1 MAQKPMSEAELK
13 KRLEEIEELYRQERL
28 DALSDELSD
37 TVNVALE
44 SLRRDMVDATT
55 SSEAPVDKIAKG
67 RLASQAWSRKIRTVW
82 AAWSR
87 RLDMLDAV
95 WMKGE
100 SNAATTTA
108 SQAVVSVPAR
118 LKPSATPVMPT
129 LTSAATA
136 TTSSTLK
143 PFSQIV
149 IEQLRGQ
156 MPRGNEPAS
165 GMAGRFFHMTEEAR
179 QALTDSMTR
188 SVIMGQSSQEIERSL
203 RKMVDQ
209 PKARI
214 KAWVRDA
221 NMQYARGVQLAYAEE
236 TGEEYFEYMGPVD
249 DVTRPFCKRLEGRI
263 LHRSEIDAL
272 DNGQTGQGTALI
284 AGGGYNCRHHW
295 RPVRKGF
302 FGEERWNQMRFQPDA
317 DEASQVSAPTVP
329 PSMTKEL
336 EPLFLDPDAFR
347 VPKGEKTLSF
357 DAFSELMNE
366 HFRDANGAWLGASWG
381 NSDFT
386 YILPQKSEAEL
397 VQKTL
402 DAALGKLVTPPLMRQ
417 TKRGDLLLLPYGKG
431 GTITV
436 RQWNTKSQAGEA
448 YGLTVEF
455 KSAEGQM
462 KFKVKK

>member
-1 MAQKPMSEAELK
+1 MAQKPMSEADLK

-28 DALSDELSD
+28 DALSDELSE

-95 WMKGE
+95 WTRE
-100 SNAATTTA
+100 SSAATTAA
-108 SQAVVSVPAR
+108 SQAVASSPAR
-118 LKPSATPVMPT
+118 LKPPVASATPT

-143 PFSQIV
+143 PFSQVV

-156 MPRGNEPAS
+156 LPRGNEPAS

-179 QALTDSMTR
+179 QAVTDSMTR

-236 TGEEYFEYMGPVD
+236 TGEEYFVYRGPVD
-249 DVTRPFCKRLEGRI
+249 DVTRPFCKRLEGKV

-272 DNGQTGQGTALI
+272 DNGQTGQGTVLI

-295 RPVRKGF
+295 RPVRKEF
-302 FGEERWNQMRFQPDA
+302 FGDERWNQMRFQPDA

-347 VPKGEKTLSF
+347 VPKGEKTLSL

-366 HFRDANGAWLGASWG
+366 HFRDANGAWLGTPWRQ
-381 NSDFT
+381 SDFT
-386 YILPQKSEAEL
+386 YILPQKSEGEL

-417 TKRGDLLLLPYGKG
+417 TKGGDLLLLPYGKG
-431 GTITV
+431 GTITI
-436 RQWNTKSQAGEA
+436 RQWNTKSQEGEH
-448 YGLTVEF
+448 YNLTVEF
-455 KSAEGQM
+455 NDSEGRR